1 MKTVIITH
9 GFEVDGAKGT
19 DRHEAGDE
27 VDIADAIAEQWL
39 AKGLA
44 RLKPGPK
51 PESKPAEPKPAPKS
65 AD

>member
-1 MKTVIITH
+1 MKTVIITQ
-9 GFEVDGAKGT
+9 GFAVDGAKGT

-27 VDIADAIAEQWL
+27 IAIADAAAEQWI

-51 PESKPAEPKPAPKS
+51 PEPAKSDSKS